1 MKRADIEQLI
11 QTMRENAKD
20 NEWAHGLEDSIREQ
34 ALGAIASGEVT
45 GDEAR
50 DLARLA
56 LSTSAIKFDR
66 WYA

>member
-1 MKRADIEQLI
+1 MKRADIEQLL
-11 QTMRENAKD
+11 QTLREHTTD
-20 NEWAHGLEDSIREQ
+20 NEWAHSLEDSLREQ

-50 DLARLA
+50 ELARLA
-56 LSTSAIKFDR
+56 LSTSAIEFDR